1 MTPWKK
7 VPAELSTRFDAA
19 LPQAGDVQRRQ
30 MFGCP
35 CAFVNGNMF
44 AGLHEDR
51 LMVRVPDEAAAHPA
65 VILGKTMKEYALLP
79 GAVGLSAMALSAWIE
94 RGYRYTRGLPP
105 KPPKVP
111 KASKAAKP
119 TKAQAQP
126 AAAPRASAAKLMKA
140 AGSAKS
146 AKKIPTKKSAVKR

>member
-1 MTPWKK
+1 MEWKK
-7 VPAELSTRFDAA
+7 VPPELITRFDAA
-19 LPQAGDVQRRQ
+19 LPSGADVQRRQ

-65 VILGKTMKEYALLP
+65 VIMGKTMKEYALLP
-79 GAVGLSAMALSAWIE
+79 GAVGLSAKAFADWIE

-105 KPPKVP
+105 KVAKAAKATKAP
-111 KASKAAKP
+111 KASKAARP
-119 TKAQAQP
+119 
-126 AAAPRASAAKLMKA
+126 AAPRVTSARVMKTVGTTKA
-140 AGSAKS
+140 ANKRS
-146 AKKIPTKKSAVKR
+146 PVKR